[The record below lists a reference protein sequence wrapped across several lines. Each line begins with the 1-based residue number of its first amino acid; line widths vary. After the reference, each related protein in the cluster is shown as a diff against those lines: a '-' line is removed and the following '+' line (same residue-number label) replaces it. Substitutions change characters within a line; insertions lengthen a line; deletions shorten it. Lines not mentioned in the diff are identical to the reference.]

1 MSDDGDDV
9 VENLAAALGYEAE
22 RADHEKIIDLADRR
36 PPVVYSVTITEGWDG
51 YLAVEVHHV
60 QGWVPPQGQ
69 GRHQG
74 PSVREPGGRGV
85 EPVVPAQGPGL
96 GVEP

>member
-60 QGWVPPQGQ
+60 QDDPRSRFAVADALSRASMLIKEKCQDQ
-69 GRHQG
+69 
-74 PSVREPGGRGV
+74 
-85 EPVVPAQGPGL
+85 
-96 GVEP
+96 